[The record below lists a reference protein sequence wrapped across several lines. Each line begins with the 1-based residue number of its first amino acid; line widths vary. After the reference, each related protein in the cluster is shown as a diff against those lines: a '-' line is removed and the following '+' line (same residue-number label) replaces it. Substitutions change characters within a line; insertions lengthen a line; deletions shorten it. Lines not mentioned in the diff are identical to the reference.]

1 MKFRRTLL
9 PSLARPLEGHRCLL
23 VADESAPTPG
33 LCRLMEQ
40 RCQSGPCEMHVL
52 VSRLRRPVLVSDPA
66 MASPRDR
73 ADEIRVDDGIYDVA
87 EARLDSFM
95 RALGDL
101 GQPLT
106 GEILAGN
113 FRRQVRQYLKLDHY
127 DEVVVMPS
135 SRRRWPWPGR
145 DIVDSIRRTCRVPV
159 TEVMPDE
166 VPA

>member
-1 MKFRRTLL
+1 
-9 PSLARPLEGHRCLL
+9 
-23 VADESAPTPG
+23 
-33 LCRLMEQ
+33 
-40 RCQSGPCEMHVL
+40 
-52 VSRLRRPVLVSDPA
+52 

-73 ADEIRVDDGIYDVA
+73 ADEIRVDDGVYDVA

-106 GEILAGN
+106 GEILGGN
-113 FRRQVRQYLKLDHY
+113 FVRQVRQYLKLDHY

-145 DIVDSIRRTCRVPV
+145 DVVGTIRRTCRVPV